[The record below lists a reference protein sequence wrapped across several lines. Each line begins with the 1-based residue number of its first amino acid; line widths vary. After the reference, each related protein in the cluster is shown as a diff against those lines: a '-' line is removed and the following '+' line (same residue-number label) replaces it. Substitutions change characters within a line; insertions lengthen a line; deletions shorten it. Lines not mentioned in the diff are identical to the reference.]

1 MAKRESNFINM
12 VVTLVLVTG
21 IAATA
26 LGFVYDL
33 TKGPIEAAKMKA
45 QTEAITQVLPEFD
58 ELGDSYKTLS
68 ETGGDSLEFFPAYKG
83 GELVGT
89 AIKTYT
95 KNGFS
100 GFISI
105 MAGIDKDGNFSGYS
119 VLEHAETPGLGSK
132 MSDWFNNSEK
142 PNQNIIG
149 KNPGTTKFSVSKDGG
164 EIDAITASTITSR
177 AFLDA
182 LNRAY
187 NSYSKNDATSGAS
200 GNSKL
205 LNYESVE

>member
-12 VVTLVLVTG
+12 VVTLILVTG
-21 IAATA
+21 IAAA
-26 LGFVYDL
+26 VLGFVYDA
-33 TKGPIEAAKMKA
+33 TKGPIEAAKLKA

-58 ELGDSYKTLS
+58 KLGESFKTLT
-68 ETGGDSLEFFPAYKG
+68 EAGGDSLEFFPAYKG

-95 KNGFS
+95 KKGFS

-119 VLEHAETPGLGSK
+119 VLEHGETPGLGSK
-132 MSDWFNNSEK
+132 MDSWFKNTEK
-142 PNQNIIG
+142 PNQYVIG
-149 KNPGTTKFSVSKDGG
+149 KNPESTKFTVSKDGG
-164 EIDAITASTITSR
+164 DIDAITASTITSR

-187 NSYSKNDATSGAS
+187 TSYK
-200 GNSKL
+200 K
-205 LNYESVE
+205 EQK

>member
-1 MAKRESNFINM
+1 MAKRESTFINM
-12 VVTLVLVTG
+12 VVTLLLVTG
-21 IAATA
+21 IAAA
-26 LGFVYDL
+26 SLGYVYEL
-33 TKGPIEAAKMKA
+33 TKGPIAEAKLKA
-45 QTEAITQVLPEFD
+45 QQEAITKVLPEFD
-58 ELGDSYKTLS
+58 KLGNSYKDLKES
-68 ETGGDSLEFFPAYKG
+68 GGDSLEFFPAYKN

-95 KNGFS
+95 KKGFS

-105 MAGIDKDGNFSGYS
+105 MVGIDINGNFSGFE

-132 MSDWFNNSEK
+132 MNVWFKNTEK

-149 KNPGTTKFSVSKDGG
+149 KNPKSTKFKVSKDGG
-164 EIDAITASTITSR
+164 DIDAITASTITSR

-187 NSYSKNDATSGAS
+187 NSYK
-200 GNSKL
+200 K
-205 LNYESVE
+205 EE

>member
-1 MAKRESNFINM
+1 MLNRNDLEDSKMAKQESSFTNM
-12 VVTLVLVTG
+12 VLTLVLVTG
-21 IAATA
+21 IAAAA
-26 LGFVYDL
+26 LGFVYDF
-33 TKGPIEAAKMKA
+33 TKGPIEAAKLKA
-45 QTEAITQVLPEFD
+45 QTEAIKNVLPDFD
-58 ELGDSYKTLS
+58 ELG
-68 ETGGDSLEFFPAYKG
+68 ETVVFSPAEGEDSLQFFPAYKN

-95 KNGFS
+95 KSGFS

-132 MSDWFNNSEK
+132 MDVWFNNAEK
-142 PNQNIIG
+142 PNQYVIG
-149 KNPGTTKFSVSKDGG
+149 KNPETTNFTVSKDGG
-164 EIDAITASTITSR
+164 DIDAITASTITSR

-187 NSYSKNDATSGAS
+187 DSYK
-200 GNSKL
+200 
-205 LNYESVE
+205 EH